1 MLDEASL
8 TRFSYRI
15 IQLTK
20 NWRSHPAI
28 LKFPN
33 EEFYDNKLEACADPM
48 ITHSICGRWDRLVR
62 QDFPIIFHGVKGKDQ
77 REASSPSFFNIDEA
91 TIVKNY
97 VKELLEEKRLQL
109 SRSSLML
116 LNSGIYLILSLEPE
130 DIGIIAPYRA
140 QVSKIR
146 QLLRNSLKATNIG
159 SPDGKGTRVGSV
171 EEFQG
176 QVITQNRFIYYF

>member
-48 ITHSICGRWDRLVR
+48 VTHSICGKWNRLVR

-109 SRSSLML
+109 SWSSL
-116 LNSGIYLILSLEPE
+116 S
-130 DIGIIAPYRA
+130 R
-140 QVSKIR
+140 
-146 QLLRNSLKATNIG
+146 
-159 SPDGKGTRVGSV
+159 
-171 EEFQG
+171 
-176 QVITQNRFIYYF
+176 